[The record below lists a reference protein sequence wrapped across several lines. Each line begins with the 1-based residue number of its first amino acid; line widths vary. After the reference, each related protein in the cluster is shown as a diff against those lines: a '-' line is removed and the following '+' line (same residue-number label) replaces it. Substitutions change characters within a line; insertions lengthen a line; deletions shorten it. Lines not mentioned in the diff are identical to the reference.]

1 MSDDFKT
8 ILSAFIGPPL
18 APILLF
24 LKDFLKFELVL
35 DLLDMMV
42 DSFVFIVYSCP
53 SLNEF

>member
-24 LKDFLKFELVL
+24 LKDFLKFVLVFG
-35 DLLDMMV
+35 LLDMIV
-42 DSFVFIVYSCP
+42 DSLVFIAYSYP